1 MAAQEIVRKGSRW
14 QVGNGCSTRIWLDKW
29 LPSPSTYQ
37 VSSLVSILPQEARVE
52 TLIDRE
58 NGMWKSEL
66 VRQVFL
72 PHEANIICG
81 IALSAS
87 LPVDKLVWALTVNG
101 HFSVR
106 SAYKLAREMGL
117 RANSGELSDGTR
129 LKRFWKQLWR
139 CNVPHKVRHF
149 AWRACSDILPTKA
162 NLVHRKVLRDSFC
175 EECQREVE
183 SSGHLFWGCFRARD
197 V

>member
-1 MAAQEIVRKGSRW
+1 
-14 QVGNGCSTRIWLDKW
+14 
-29 LPSPSTYQ
+29 
-37 VSSLVSILPQEARVE
+37 
-52 TLIDRE
+52 
-58 NGMWKSEL
+58 MWKSEL

-81 IALSAS
+81 IALSAN